1 MTASGKL
8 LAAAAALVAA
18 AALFSGCET
27 ESAATQ
33 TATVTP
39 NYARLTKGQSVALS
53 AAGGWNYRW
62 SLSDDSYGYLDRPT
76 GAKVTYTA
84 TKDGV
89 TQTVTLQAVFS
100 SDGSSYSQAQATIV
114 QGDEEY
120 AATASGSSTGT
131 SSTGRDDS
139 GGSSGN
145 SGGGS
150 GGNSGGTTLA
160 ISRTTLDMDVG
171 DTETLTATGAKGTV
185 TWTRG
190 NDGVVELLNSA
201 GVASATVKG
210 ASVRVRAVKAGVTK
224 VHAADTTGFAP
235 DCTVTVSNAD
245 DDEE

>member
-1 MTASGKL
+1 MTASGKSL
-8 LAAAAALVAA
+8 LAAAAAALA

-39 NYARLTKGQSVALS
+39 NYARLSKGQSVALS

-62 SLSDDSYGYLDRPT
+62 TLSDDTFGYLDKT
-76 GAKVTYTA
+76 AGAKVTYTA
-84 TKDGV
+84 TKEGV

-120 AATASGSSTGT
+120 AATASGTSTGT
-131 SSTGRDDS
+131 SSAGRDDS
-139 GGSSGN
+139 GGGSGSG

-150 GGNSGGTTLA
+150 TGTTFA
-160 ISRTTLDMDVG
+160 ISRTSLNMDVG
-171 DTETLTATGAKGTV
+171 DTETLTTTGAKGTV

-235 DCTVTVSNAD
+235 DCTVTVSDAD